1 MRNSTSMN
9 VCLALGGLIAVGALD
24 RKPPPSDG
32 VAAALVSAA
41 PAAPVRLQTAH
52 PSRQPRVS
60 VVPAGPGNSVLL
72 LDIRP
77 AGSHL
82 FVHGDVFSLAVTRV
96 AVTIEDAAGRVAQT
110 KAVDVPGGSTAF
122 RLGAVPR
129 FDVHFFLPDEIQA
142 DGFIVSATALDA
154 GGHDLATLLQLVAR
168 PRERP

>member
-1 MRNSTSMN
+1 M
-9 VCLALGGLIAVGALD
+9 LAVGALIAVGALD
-24 RKPPPSDG
+24 KRAAPSDG
-32 VAAALVSAA
+32 VDVARVSDASAA
-41 PAAPVRLQTAH
+41 TLPAQTARSTRTPPRAPLAAPGS
-52 PSRQPRVS
+52 PE
-60 VVPAGPGNSVLL
+60 SVLV
-72 LDIRP
+72 LDVRP

-82 FVHGDVFSLAVTRV
+82 FIHGDVFSLAVTRV

-129 FDVHFFLPDEIQA
+129 FDVHFFLPDDIQA

-154 GGHDLATLLQLVAR
+154 GGHDLATLQQLVGR